1 MRRTK
6 IWHVTLV
13 ALLCAVV
20 GGTAAALLV
29 RHHQKNETQALGNA
43 ARIERVDGDVGVNH
57 SVNKGSN
64 TNGTDTQ
71 FVQATTNTPVAAGD
85 RIYARDNA
93 HTSVAFTGRNF
104 ARLNPR
110 TALDVMYLTDDRTQL
125 ALRDGSAI
133 FDVGDIPSGGLFEV
147 ATPQCAFDFNQP
159 GLYEVGINDS
169 GATYISVLN
178 GVARVVG
185 VAGTGEVT
193 RGEMLTIA
201 GQAAADIVMSQLD
214 RGYAGNLVNDYYGYR
229 YPQIYDGRY
238 ASYDAYLNDPSY
250 YDPYNRY
257 ASYRYVSDYIPGVE
271 DLDAYGDWQD
281 VSGYG
286 ECWHPRVDAGW
297 APYQQGYWDV
307 SDPYGLTWISNE
319 PWGYAPYHY
328 GRWANVNNEWF
339 WIPERV
345 NTQPVYSPALVAFI
359 PLAQSNEVGWVP
371 LGPGDPY
378 VQTYYDQNWQPHYVG
393 GNPVVQRQ
401 IVNIGV
407 PGAVTVVPVQ
417 SFNNV
422 VTPRDI
428 VRVDPRTFAQTRPV
442 FDPFT
447 ADALRREATQNEA
460 ARRRIDVPQDVARRI
475 ENTQVFAAS
484 VPAAAPFRPNIA
496 QAMHVQAVPG
506 DRRGQKLQF
515 RDERQAAVAAQRNAA
530 GPQSAPQAQGQMN
543 AGNQQMNQRMQALAA
558 QAARGDNGARRQ
570 LRQLQRQNAAQQ
582 QSMMPQAANERAQRM
597 AAQNAQG
604 EQVGLR
610 QQQQAQREAA
620 RQQALAQRQ
629 QEMTARQQQQQQR
642 AATRQQAAAQRQAVM
657 QQRQAATQQRQ
668 AAMQQRQQAEAQRA
682 QQMRANVQARQAA
695 RQQTMR
701 QAPQPQQRVQQQP
714 RPQPRAQG
722 PPPQAR
728 RQGPPPQAQHQ
739 QAPPQAA
746 RPQPQAARPQPQG
759 HGGGGGKDKGHH

>member
-1 MRRTK
+1 MGVFMRRTK

-29 RHHQKNETQALGNA
+29 RHHQKNQTQALGNA

-57 SVNKGSN
+57 NINDGSN
-64 TNGTDTQ
+64 TQ

-133 FDVGDIPSGGLFEV
+133 FDVGDVPSGGLFEV

-178 GVARVVG
+178 GVARVIG
-185 VAGTGEVT
+185 VAGTGQVT

-201 GQAAADIVMSQLD
+201 GQTAADIVMSQFD
-214 RGYAGNLVNDYYGYR
+214 RGYAGNLLNDYYGYR

-238 ASYDAYLNDPSY
+238 ANYDAYLNDPSY

-257 ASYRYVSDYIPGVE
+257 TSYRYVSDYIPGVE

-286 ECWHPRVDAGW
+286 ECWHPRVDTGW

-307 SDPYGLTWISNE
+307 SDPYGLTWISDE

-328 GRWANVNNEWF
+328 GRWAFVNNEWF

-359 PLAQSNEVGWVP
+359 PLAQANEVGWVP

-393 GNPVVQRQ
+393 GNPVVQSQ
-401 IVNIGV
+401 VVNIGV

-422 VTPRDI
+422 ITPRDV
-428 VRVDPRTFAQTRPV
+428 VRVDPQTLAQTRPV

-447 ADALRREATQNEA
+447 ADALRREAMQNEA
-460 ARRRIDVPQDVARRI
+460 ARRRIDVPEDVARRI

-530 GPQSAPQAQGQMN
+530 GQQQPAPQAPGQVN
-543 AGNQQMNQRMQALAA
+543 AGDQQMNQRMQALAA
-558 QAARGDNGARRQ
+558 QAARGDNSARRQ
-570 LRQLQRQNAAQQ
+570 LRQLQRQNAAQPQ
-582 QSMMPQAANERAQRM
+582 PVMPPQAANGMAQRM

-604 EQVGLR
+604 ERVGLR

-629 QEMTARQQQQQQR
+629 QEMAARQQQQQQR

-657 QQRQAATQQRQ
+657 QQRQAAMQQRQ

-682 QQMRANVQARQAA
+682 QQTRANAQAQAA
-695 RQQTMR
+695 RQQVMR
-701 QAPQPQQRVQQQP
+701 QAPRPQQRVQQQP
-714 RPQPRAQG
+714 RPQPQAQG

-739 QAPPQAA
+739 QGPPPQAA

-759 HGGGGGKDKGHH
+759 HGGGKDKGHH